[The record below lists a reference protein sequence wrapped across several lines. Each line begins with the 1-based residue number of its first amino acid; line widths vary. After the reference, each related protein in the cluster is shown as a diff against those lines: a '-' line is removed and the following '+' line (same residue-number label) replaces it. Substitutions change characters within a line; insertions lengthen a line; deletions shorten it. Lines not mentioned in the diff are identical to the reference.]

1 MHYCDVKAFII
12 LSYQEFNYNWSIEMA
27 LAQTKMVKFFKGENL
42 TFAIAIILL
51 GKGSIKQELLGS

>member
-1 MHYCDVKAFII
+1 
-12 LSYQEFNYNWSIEMA
+12 MA